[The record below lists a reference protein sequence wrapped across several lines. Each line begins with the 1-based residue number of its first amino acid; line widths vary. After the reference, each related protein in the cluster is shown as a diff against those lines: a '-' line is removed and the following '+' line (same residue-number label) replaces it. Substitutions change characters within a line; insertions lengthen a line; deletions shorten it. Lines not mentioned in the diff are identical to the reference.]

1 MMSAILLGMRLKP
14 FLRLVTVPALAFA
27 LAACG
32 GDDKKATPTTTAGPT
47 TAPPGAAGFP
57 ADAAPLTALPQPDA
71 ARRQRVALVV
81 KIDNAPLGRPQAG
94 INQADIVFE
103 EMVEGGVTR
112 LAAVFQSTDAD
123 PVGPVRSAR
132 STDIAFL
139 SALNRPLFAYA
150 GTNATT
156 QRAVSAAPLVDL
168 SGGAGY
174 RRERG
179 RPAPYNL
186 FSSTA
191 ALFGRAPGG
200 SGPPAP
206 QFTYRLAGTP
216 LASAG
221 SAPAARAH
229 ITYKDK
235 VTTNVDYLWNGSG
248 WARAQNGTPHVDSAG
263 TQVAPANV
271 VIQFVTYKDTGLVD
285 RSNTGVP
292 EGQLIGEGEA
302 WVLSDA
308 KLVRGR
314 WAKAN
319 PTDVTRYT
327 DTAGTPIP
335 LTPGRTWVE
344 LPPPGTATAGT

>member
-1 MMSAILLGMRLKP
+1 MRRLPLLSLTAVISLG
-14 FLRLVTVPALAFA
+14 

-32 GDDKKATPTTTAGPT
+32 GGDKNDKVTSTTTAPAPT
-47 TAPPGAAGFP
+47 TAPAGAAGFP

-71 ARRQRVALVV
+71 ALRKRVALVV
-81 KIDNAPLGRPQAG
+81 KIDNAPLGRPQSG
-94 INQADIVFE
+94 LNQADIVYE

-150 GTNATT
+150 GTNAET
-156 QRAVSAAPLVDL
+156 QKAVSAAPLVDL
-168 SGGAGY
+168 SSGAGY
-174 RRERG
+174 RRDSK

-186 FSSTA
+186 FTGTA
-191 ALFGRAPGG
+191 ALFGRAPKDA
-200 SGPPAP
+200 GPPPP
-206 QFTYRLAGTP
+206 QFTYRPANTP

-221 SAPAARAH
+221 VAPTKKAH
-229 ITYKDK
+229 VQYKDK
-235 VTTNVDYLWNGSG
+235 IVTDIDYEWNGTG
-248 WARAQNGTPHVDSAG
+248 WARKQNGTPHVDSAG
-263 TQVAPANV
+263 TQVAPPNV

-285 RSNTGVP
+285 RSNTRVP

-302 WVLSDA
+302 WVLSDG
-308 KLVRGR
+308 KIVKGK
-314 WAKAN
+314 WAKPT
-319 PTDVTRYT
+319 PTDVTRFT
-327 DTAGTPIP
+327 DSGGAPIP

-344 LPPPGTATAGT
+344 LPKPGTATAGA

>member
-1 MMSAILLGMRLKP
+1 MRPTP
-14 FLRLVTVPALAFA
+14 FLRLAASLLIGLT
-27 LAACG
+27 ACG
-32 GDDKKATPTTTAGPT
+32 GGDDENAATTTTAAGPAT
-47 TAPPGAAGFP
+47 TAPADPGFP
-57 ADAAPLTALPQPDA
+57 ADAAPLTALSQPDV

-156 QRAVSAAPLVDL
+156 QKAVAAAPLVDL
-168 SGGAGY
+168 SSGPGY
-174 RRERG
+174 RRDPR
-179 RPAPYNL
+179 RRAPYNL
-186 FSSTA
+186 FSSTG
-191 ALFGRAPGG
+191 ALYGRAPKDA
-200 SGPPAP
+200 GPPPP
-206 QFTYRLAGTP
+206 QFRYRPAGAP
-216 LASAG
+216 LTAAG
-221 SAPAARAH
+221 AEAVKRAH
-229 ITYKDK
+229 IQYKGK
-235 VTTNVDYLWNGSG
+235 VVTDVDYEWNGTG
-248 WARAQNGTPHVDSAG
+248 WARKQNGTPHVDTANA
-263 TQVAPANV
+263 QVVPANV

-285 RSNTGVP
+285 RSNSGVP

-302 WVLSDA
+302 WILSDG
-308 KLVRGR
+308 KVVRGR

-319 PTDVTRYT
+319 MTDVTRYT
-327 DTAGTPIP
+327 DSSGAPIP

-344 LPPPGTATAGT
+344 LPPPGTANTAA